1 MARLCTLTSPLGDA
15 LLFARMQVSERL
27 SSLFVIQLET
37 YSLKGDIKPS
47 ALLGK
52 SVTIKVAFDDGA
64 VRHYNGYVSRFSAG
78 QSDGRHFIYQLTL
91 HPWLWFLSR
100 TADCRIFQDMAVPDI
115 VDAVLSDE
123 PTKAVDDRLA
133 DASKYE
139 RWEYCVQYRE
149 TDLNFV
155 SRLLEQEGI
164 CYFFEHADGA
174 HKLVL
179 ADSKEFAPV
188 AGNASIRYVPDSSA
202 QTQAGDH
209 VTSWTTVQEI
219 QPGQYVL
226 DDYDFKA
233 PGNDL
238 QVVRRPE
245 NQPENSKSDYEV
257 FDYPGEYDT
266 HGEGESYVASRIEEL
281 HDQSLVFEGAG
292 VLRQFH
298 AGRKFKLAEH
308 PRKDQNGEYLIV
320 SVDYEYNDPPLETG
334 EEEGSSFRCR
344 FSAIPLKQQFRP
356 PRTTPRPVVQGIQT
370 AVVTGPAGEEIHT
383 DEYGRIKVKFHWD
396 RAEEKNERS
405 SCWLRLA
412 FLAAGPR
419 FGFVS
424 IPRIGHEVVVDF
436 LEGDP
441 DRPLVTGVVY
451 NGDNLP
457 PWALPANKTQSG
469 LLTRSSLGGSDAN
482 ANAIRFEDKIG
493 EEQVWI
499 HAEKNQDIEVEND
512 ETHWVGHDRR
522 KTVDH
527 DETTVVGHDR
537 TEMVGHNETIAI
549 GVDRTESVGNNE
561 SVSIGANRT
570 HTVGA
575 SETWTVALQRTRAV
589 GVNETVAIGAA
600 QEIAVG
606 AMRVLTVGVN
616 QTTSVGRNHS
626 VSVGSNQSVDVGG
639 SRTTNVAKNKDVTI
653 GGAQTLSISKTS
665 SVTVGEGRT
674 TSVGKDESLSVGK
687 NLSITA
693 ADSIT
698 LTTGDASITMKKD
711 GTIVIKG
718 KDITVDGSGK
728 INVKASKDIVMKGS
742 KILQN

>member
-15 LLFARMQVSERL
+15 LLFSSMQVSERL

-52 SVTIKVAFDDGA
+52 AVSVKVEYEDGA
-64 VRHYNGYVSRFSAG
+64 VRHFNGYASRFSAG
-78 QSDGRHFIYQLTL
+78 ESDGRHFIYRLTL

-100 TADCRIFQDMAVPDI
+100 TADCRIFQDMSVPDI
-115 VDAVLSDE
+115 VDAVFSDE
-123 PTKAVDDRLA
+123 PTKAVDVRLS
-133 DASKYE
+133 DASKYQ

-164 CYFFEHADGA
+164 QYFFEHADGA

-179 ADSKEFAPV
+179 ADSKEIAAV
-188 AGNASIRYVPDSSA
+188 GGDASIRFVPDSSP

-209 VTSWTTVQEI
+209 VTSWTAMQEI
-219 QPGQYVL
+219 QPGQYVI

-238 QVVRRPE
+238 QVVRRAE
-245 NQPENSKSDYEV
+245 NPPENSKSDYEV
-257 FDYPGEYDT
+257 FDYPGEYDS
-266 HGEGESYVASRIEEL
+266 HGEGEAYVASRIEEL

-298 AGRKFKLAEH
+298 AGRKFKLVDH

-320 SVDYEYNDPPLETG
+320 SVDYEYTDPPLETREG
-334 EEEGSSFRCR
+334 EGSSFRCR

-356 PRTTPRPVVQGIQT
+356 PRATPRPLVQGIQT

-383 DEYGRIKVKFHWD
+383 DEFGRIKVKFHWD
-396 RAEEKNERS
+396 RADEKNERS
-405 SCWLRLA
+405 SCWLRVA

-457 PWALPANKTQSG
+457 PWALPASKTQSG
-469 LLTRSSLGGSDAN
+469 LLTRSSLGG
-482 ANAIRFEDKIG
+482 R
-493 EEQVWI
+493 
-499 HAEKNQDIEVEND
+499 
-512 ETHWVGHDRR
+512 
-522 KTVDH
+522 
-527 DETTVVGHDR
+527 
-537 TEMVGHNETIAI
+537 
-549 GVDRTESVGNNE
+549 
-561 SVSIGANRT
+561 
-570 HTVGA
+570 
-575 SETWTVALQRTRAV
+575 
-589 GVNETVAIGAA
+589 
-600 QEIAVG
+600 
-606 AMRVLTVGVN
+606 
-616 QTTSVGRNHS
+616 
-626 VSVGSNQSVDVGG
+626 
-639 SRTTNVAKNKDVTI
+639 
-653 GGAQTLSISKTS
+653 LSP
-665 SVTVGEGRT
+665 
-674 TSVGKDESLSVGK
+674 L
-687 NLSITA
+687 
-693 ADSIT
+693 
-698 LTTGDASITMKKD
+698 
-711 GTIVIKG
+711 
-718 KDITVDGSGK
+718 
-728 INVKASKDIVMKGS
+728 
-742 KILQN
+742 